1 MSTAEPPVLDAE
13 VVPEDTPAEVGT
25 DLAIVDPVAGAIIRA
40 DDPAEILQ
48 KATGIA
54 NVLAG
59 LIKQQGLA
67 RNMGGRKEHVE
78 VGGWQALGTMLGAFG
93 GQPLHAETQW
103 TRPLPE
109 GDGWEA
115 CVEIRTPG
123 GVVVGRAE
131 AMCDRSES
139 KWRNRDN
146 YAIRS
151 MAETRAES
159 RAFRRAAGWIVA
171 LAGYNP
177 TPAEEMPDQGPAGPV
192 AHNASPKAVQ
202 NAQKS
207 IALMLSPFL
216 DDEDEREATAVLT
229 LGQIAQANGGNVSAH
244 HADALVIAAKAIH
257 AAQNVPTASAGPA
270 DPADAQT
277 GPQEDAAPPAAS
289 SSPNP
294 DDDIPF

>member
-1 MSTAEPPVLDAE
+1 MSATDAPILDADI
-13 VVPEDTPAEVGT
+13 VPDDTADVGT
-25 DLAIVDPVAGAIIRA
+25 DVAIVDPIAGAIIRA
-40 DDPAEILQ
+40 DEPDEILK

-59 LIKQQGLA
+59 LIEQQGLA
-67 RNMGGRKEHVE
+67 KDVGGRKKHVE

-103 TRPLPE
+103 TRPLPD

-139 KWRNRDN
+139 KWRSRDN

-159 RAFRRAAGWIVA
+159 RAFRRAVGWIVA

-177 TPAEEMPDQGPAGPV
+177 TPAEEMPDQGPAAPPV
-192 AHNASPKAVQ
+192 PRAEGKALTNAA
-202 NAQKS
+202 NA
-207 IALMLSPFL
+207 IALMLKPHIDD
-216 DDEDEREATAVLT
+216 DDER
-229 LGQIAQANGGNVSAH
+229 QAQALFVLGEIERDAGCDLSRH
-244 HADALVIAAKAIH
+244 HAGALALAAKAIL
-257 AAQNVPTASAGPA
+257 AAQNVTTAPEGEAAPESAP
-270 DPADAQT
+270 T

-289 SSPNP
+289 STPNP
-294 DDDIPF
+294 DDEIPF